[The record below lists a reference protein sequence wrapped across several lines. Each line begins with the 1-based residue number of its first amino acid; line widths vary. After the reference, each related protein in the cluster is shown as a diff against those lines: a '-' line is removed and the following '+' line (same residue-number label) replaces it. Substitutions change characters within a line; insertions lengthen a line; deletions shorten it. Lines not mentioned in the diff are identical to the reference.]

1 VRGANKM
8 MYWFI
13 LGIGLFLCSGAYD
26 LLNGA
31 KLVQED
37 IEIQKR
43 KPLDKPQQPGGAEV
57 R

>member
-1 VRGANKM
+1 M